1 MPEPTK
7 AAIAVPSEDPKKK
20 KPEEKAEDVKDGASK
35 KKDEEKEGEEPDGGG
50 ALGDAAALVKACLQL
65 EVSARPTFEKI
76 LQCRFLVGESGWGLD
91 QSASSDSS

>member
-35 KKDEEKEGEEPDGGG
+35 KKDEEKEGEELVRSCEVI
-50 ALGDAAALVKACLQL
+50 AYVDASLTPGCCSQKKTC
-65 EVSARPTFEKI
+65 S
-76 LQCRFLVGESGWGLD
+76 
-91 QSASSDSS
+91 